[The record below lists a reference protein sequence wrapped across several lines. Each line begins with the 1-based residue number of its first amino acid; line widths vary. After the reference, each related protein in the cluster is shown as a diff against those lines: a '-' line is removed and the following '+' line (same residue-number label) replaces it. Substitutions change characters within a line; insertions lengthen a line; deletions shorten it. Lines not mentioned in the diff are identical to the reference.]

1 MDPFLCHNPGYL
13 EAKLQVSPE
22 RKQWYPPQGNQETWK
37 QPPLAQRFKKV
48 CGPFLCFFE
57 EKVLYLSRKHTG
69 GLFQKVYY
77 GPLFNS
83 YQ

>member
-1 MDPFLCHNPGYL
+1 M
-13 EAKLQVSPE
+13 VSSSGKSRDMETTAFGPE
-22 RKQWYPPQGNQETWK
+22 IQEGLWTF
-37 QPPLAQRFKKV
+37 PL
-48 CGPFLCFFE
+48 LFE
-57 EKVLYLSRKHTG
+57 EKVVYLSRKHTG